1 MAIGDNL
8 QSSKIVCHAD
18 MSRSI
23 QVRALIKRD
32 PITTNPSDPLSEAY
46 RLMRAHDVSQLP
58 VLDGDHIVGIID
70 ESDILLHVYGDPK
83 RFADPVSIAMVT
95 RLELTPADA
104 SPETLLPIFERGHV
118 AMIAEGGK
126 LTGLITRVDLLD
138 WLGQQGH

>member
-1 MAIGDNL
+1 
-8 QSSKIVCHAD
+8 